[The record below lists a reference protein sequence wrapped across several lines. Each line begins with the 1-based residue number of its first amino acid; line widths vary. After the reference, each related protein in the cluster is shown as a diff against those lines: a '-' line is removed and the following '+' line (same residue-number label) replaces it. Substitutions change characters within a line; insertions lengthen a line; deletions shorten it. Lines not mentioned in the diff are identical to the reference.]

1 MDPKDLVAQYLHD
14 EGGFNNVAGHVLK
27 SMGVQALS
35 GIKGISE
42 LPHGMDAAADAVNKY
57 QQQYAP
63 GDLSPEGADYIRN
76 HVAPAYNA
84 VANAPLVPGY
94 TVGSAAHALSQAYGE
109 GSQRMAD
116 LAGKYG
122 GASAAGVAGAVADAA
137 PMALTPEGLLGK
149 AGAEVA
155 GRDASALLS
164 KYSTSPVLPDGA
176 TERTLAREAAAN
188 QRRATEGLPASE
200 VPSSDF
206 SGRQAEHEGA
216 VAQRNNQPSY
226 VKAQIAA
233 TDVDPSLYPSNFSPP
248 DNAQSI
254 VAMDPQTG
262 QHIGHITY
270 VKRGDG
276 VSSLRMDV
284 APEYRGQG
292 IGSDL
297 LGDAISNAHDM
308 GLPYRSDTQVSVP
321 AAKTYAKV
329 PGAVRNDDVT
339 HLQDPNDGDVGLSNN
354 GRPVFE
360 IPKQA
365 AADDATTDE
374 VPHFN
379 PNSYVGSQAF
389 SVGGEVAELLAKY
402 AKEADSSPLKGLP
415 TAVNVNGAT
424 IQAGPNPQIRAVAQR
439 YMQDAG
445 INNQPQP
452 AYVKA
457 DPVRG
462 KAIAGAYEAAQ
473 HNPADPAVKASYDA
487 LIKETLAQYQ
497 YAKNAGLK
505 VDFIP
510 PGAPDPYAATPRLAV
525 KDINDNNHMYVFPTS
540 SGFGTEGAAPLD
552 HPLLQDSGETISGQ
566 PATANDIFRVVHD
579 YFGHAKEGLGF
590 RADGEENAW
599 NQHARMF
606 SDQAR
611 PAMTAE
617 TRGQNSWVNF
627 GPNGESNKTASGANT
642 VYAPQKAVV
651 LPDVYNQPDD
661 QRTMNFLHMSNLSD
675 PQVTLDPAAYGTGM
689 KGAEAK
695 RGGTKTISLY
705 PSDIDP
711 KDIEQPLQSK
721 TPYRVSVPASSM
733 YNMSADP
740 LGLRAAAPSYSDAE
754 SALKDLGY
762 AGYHTPEGEGIFR
775 GQGRLFGPTQATQ
788 LPPIT
793 QAPKATA
800 AVKPSALY
808 DDTLDTSDFATGGA
822 VGFAE
827 GGEATLGLGD
837 IGELVAKYAAPDTDQ
852 ATHLLNKVAQDGS
865 ATYNPTTGDVHAAG
879 YAVPHELN
887 RSVSM
892 DTAPSPQDVHDFL
905 VSNQDAFENPKAAVH
920 IEADDDGNH
929 FMHVAHVEPDYEGA
943 MAAAKSYGAPG
954 VRELHTGVNFSVSD
968 DPLGLQNS
976 EHDPSFEDYLAGS
989 KIPAAN
995 TPDPLDSDRNER
1007 PQTAWK
1013 HGKPTVDPAQ
1023 RVAFPG
1029 IYNDPRQTI
1038 SDANQMVGTEDPL
1051 LQRLFGVSRQDL
1063 SDIALG
1069 RQGNEIG
1076 TLPGAK
1082 PGSTGAASARAVMT
1096 PQNEQRLIDVL
1107 NEARGTPLHTGMTG
1121 WYSMDPLY
1129 ERFRQIFGDED
1140 APAKYAKFNTL
1151 MGMASPGSDVATEI
1165 GRGTSAHWLD
1175 AQGRFPDFQKY
1186 AGFANDAR
1194 SGMGNFPPDM
1204 MGVPGHI
1211 YHPTAQAG
1219 PMADYLRTGSIQMQ
1233 SPKVPMYIGASGVP
1247 ETGFQSD
1254 MPVGDAHWARGV
1266 GLADTR
1272 NPRTLKGEQIVPGS
1286 SASTPEI
1293 QTLGPWWRD
1302 RVAAQAGY
1310 GAVPAQATAWGAFAP
1325 YTGVTSKIGAPKLE
1339 ILATQI
1345 GKAAERL
1352 GVSPETARDLII
1364 QGKAGAYGP

>member
-1 MDPKDLVAQYLHD
+1 
-14 EGGFNNVAGHVLK
+14 
-27 SMGVQALS
+27 
-35 GIKGISE
+35 
-42 LPHGMDAAADAVNKY
+42 
-57 QQQYAP
+57 
-63 GDLSPEGADYIRN
+63 
-76 HVAPAYNA
+76 
-84 VANAPLVPGY
+84 
-94 TVGSAAHALSQAYGE
+94 
-109 GSQRMAD
+109 
-116 LAGKYG
+116 
-122 GASAAGVAGAVADAA
+122 
-137 PMALTPEGLLGK
+137 MALTPEGILGK

-164 KYSTSPVLPDGA
+164 KYSASPVLPDGA

-188 QRRATEGLPASE
+188 QRRAAEGIPTPE
-200 VPSSDF
+200 VPPSDF

-329 PGAVRNDDVT
+329 PGAVRNEDVT

-365 AADDATTDE
+365 AADDATVDE
-374 VPHFN
+374 TPHFN

-389 SVGGEVAELLAKY
+389 AEGGEAAPLLSDISSLVAKY
-402 AKEADSSPLKGLP
+402 GAPEAKPLAGLP
-415 TAVNVNGAT
+415 TSVT
-424 IQAGPNPQIRAVAQR
+424 IPGLGPTQVGPNPKIRQVADQ

-445 INNQPQP
+445 ISNPPQP

-457 DPVRG
+457 DPARG

-661 QRTMNFLHMSNLSD
+661 QRMMHFLHMSNLSD

-689 KGAEAK
+689 KGAEAR
-695 RGGTKTISLY
+695 RGGMKTISLY
-705 PSDIDP
+705 PADIDP

-733 YNMSADP
+733 YDMSADP
-740 LGLRAAAPSYSDAE
+740 EGYRADSSSYSDAE
-754 SALKDLGY
+754 DALKDAGF
-762 AGYHTPEGEGIFR
+762 AGYHTPQGAGIFR
-775 GQGRLFGPTQATQ
+775 GQARLFGPTPATRILTPQ
-788 LPPIT
+788 EQSLRDEVLGAGVQPPPGPVP
-793 QAPKATA
+793 APVASNVSDLYSRA
-800 AVKPSALY
+800 RPAPSRGKIQTSPVSSLY

-827 GGEATLGLGD
+827 GGEAALGLGD

-892 DTAPSPQDVHDFL
+892 DTAPTPQDVHDFL

-920 IEADDDGNH
+920 IESDDDGNH

-954 VRELHTGVNFSVSD
+954 VRELHTGVNFPVSD

-976 EHDPSFEDYLAGS
+976 EHDPGVEDYLAGS

-995 TPDPLDSDRNER
+995 TPDQLDPERNQR

-1038 SDANQMVGTEDPL
+1038 SDANQMVGPEDPL
-1051 LQRLFGVSRQDL
+1051 LQQLFGVSRQDL

-1069 RQGNEIG
+1069 RQGNDIG

-1082 PGSTGAASARAVMT
+1082 PGGTGAASARAVMT

-1186 AGFANDAR
+1186 AGIANDAR
-1194 SGMGNFPPDM
+1194 PGIGDFPPDM
-1204 MGVPGHI
+1204 LGVPGHA
-1211 YHPTAQAG
+1211 YHLTAQAG

-1247 ETGFQSD
+1247 ETGFQTD

-1272 NPRTLKGEQIVPGS
+1272 NPRTSKGQDIVPAS
-1286 SASTPEI
+1286 SASTPEM

-1352 GVSPETARDLII
+1352 GVSPETARDYILT
-1364 QGKAGAYGP
+1364 GKAGAYGP

>member
-1 MDPKDLVAQYLHD
+1 
-14 EGGFNNVAGHVLK
+14 
-27 SMGVQALS
+27 
-35 GIKGISE
+35 
-42 LPHGMDAAADAVNKY
+42 MDAAADAIAKY
-57 QQQYAP
+57 QQQYGP
-63 GDLSPEGADYIRN
+63 GDLSQEGADYIRN
-76 HVAPAYNA
+76 RVAPLYNA
-84 VANAPLVPGY
+84 ASKATKLVAPMFQGATLAAIYPEAVDKAAAAAGRIHPNLGGVVGAVGETAPYINPEFGAAKDAE
-94 TVGSAAHALSQAYGE
+94 SAAAG
-109 GSQRMAD
+109 
-116 LAGKYG
+116 AGK
-122 GASAAGVAGAVADAA
+122 
-137 PMALTPEGLLGK
+137 E
-149 AGAEVA
+149 
-155 GRDASALLS
+155 LLS
-164 KYSTSPVLPDGA
+164 KYGTSPVLPDGA

-188 QRRATEGLPASE
+188 QRRAAMGIPAPE
-200 VPSSDF
+200 VPPSDF

-216 VAQRNNQPSY
+216 VAQRNRQPAY

-389 SVGGEVAELLAKY
+389 AEGGEAAPLLSDIGSLVAKY
-402 AKEADSSPLKGLP
+402 GAPEAKPLAGLP
-415 TAVNVNGAT
+415 TSVT
-424 IQAGPNPQIRAVAQR
+424 IPGLGPTQVGPNPKIRQVADQ

-510 PGAPDPYAATPRLAV
+510 PGAPDPYAASPRLAV
-525 KDINDNNHMYVFPTS
+525 NDINDNNHMYVFPTS

-661 QRTMNFLHMSNLSD
+661 QRMMHFLHMSNLSN

-689 KGAEAK
+689 KGAEAR
-695 RGGTKTISLY
+695 RGGIKTISLY
-705 PSDIDP
+705 PADIDP
-711 KDIEQPLQSK
+711 KDIELPLQNK

-733 YNMSADP
+733 YDMSADS
-740 LGLRAAAPSYSDAE
+740 LGIRAAAPSYSDAE
-754 SALKDLGY
+754 DALKDLGY
-762 AGYHTPEGEGIFR
+762 AGYHTPDGEGIFR

-793 QAPKATA
+793 QAPKAA
-800 AVKPSALY
+800 AAAKPSALY
-808 DDTLDTSDFATGGA
+808 DDTLDTSDFAAGGA

-827 GGEATLGLGD
+827 GGEAALGLGD
-837 IGELVAKYAAPDTDQ
+837 IGELVAKYATPDTDQ

-887 RSVSM
+887 RSVSF
-892 DTAPSPQDVHDFL
+892 DSAPAPQDVHDFL
-905 VSNQDAFENPKAAVH
+905 LSNQDAFQNPKAAIH
-920 IEADDDGNH
+920 IESDDDGNH

-954 VRELHTGVNFSVSD
+954 VRELHTGVNFPVSD
-968 DPLGLQNS
+968 DPLGLQDS
-976 EHDPSFEDYLAGS
+976 EHNPSVEDYLAGS
-989 KIPAAN
+989 KIPAAD
-995 TPDPLDSDRNER
+995 TPDPIDPDRNQR

-1038 SDANQMVGTEDPL
+1038 SDANQMVGPEDPL

-1082 PGSTGAASARAVMT
+1082 PGATGAASARAVMT

-1186 AGFANDAR
+1186 AGVANDAR
-1194 SGMGNFPPDM
+1194 SGIGDFPPDM
-1204 MGVPGHI
+1204 LGVPGHA

-1247 ETGFQSD
+1247 ETGFQTD

-1272 NPRTLKGEQIVPGS
+1272 NPRTLKGQDIVPAA
-1286 SASTPEI
+1286 SASTPEM

-1345 GKAAERL
+1345 GKTADRL